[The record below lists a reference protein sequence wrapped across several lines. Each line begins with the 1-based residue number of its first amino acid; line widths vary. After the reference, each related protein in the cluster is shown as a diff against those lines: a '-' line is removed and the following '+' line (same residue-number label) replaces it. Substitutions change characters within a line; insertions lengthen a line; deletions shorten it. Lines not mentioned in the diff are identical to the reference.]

1 MDVMPADMTA
11 EARGSRASTAETPA
25 TVTMPGFSPQ
35 IDQIVPALVALNAD
49 DAWGNPPKNRHIQ
62 VYPADAK
69 PFVHSYTDLPALL
82 THVRKTLAKHGFI
95 LVHQINGTNLT
106 VTLLHLSGQYV
117 RSAASVNPR
126 QSTTHAI
133 ISEFTVMRRVM
144 TGALLGIADGTTDDD
159 GNAGAGH
166 AWEERDAPRRG
177 GDAPTGFASS
187 AQMQE
192 RTVFKTTR
200 DPTTVLVITPDG
212 AEPFS
217 IIVEFST
224 PEDAERFMVE
234 WCADDCTVNYFSK
247 DENAVPGALTRI
259 VHSLDTAL
267 GESVAMVWASAA
279 QAQSAEDFR
288 EIDRRINGE
297 WADTLD
303 AFRHTMPKGWQ
314 ALMDHINREAQRFVG
329 VAPAFSHVVFDGQ
342 GDAVNM
348 PHTDP
353 GSWSREFLECWDA
366 CDPSDRQALLDHNAD
381 AIADLVQHPS
391 AHSLLLDVIQVE
403 EAQAA
408 PVEPPTV
415 YLPARLHD
423 DDIPGDA
430 GFTLSFEDGDVTLTR
445 FDIPVTDAD
454 EHPGASAGPASDNVD
469 ALTEEAEIPP
479 EPPAAD
485 EPPPAQVSAPAHGTV
500 SVVQPPPSRSGGID
514 RATYVALV
522 DRSLTQCM
530 TGADI
535 EAWEEA
541 NRCVYEASERIG
553 PTTQARVLRAIAMR
567 RRALGIAA

>member
-11 EARGSRASTAETPA
+11 EARGSRASTAEAPA

-62 VYPADAK
+62 VYPADGR
-69 PFVHSYTDLPALL
+69 PYQHSYTDLSALL
-82 THVRKTLAKHGFI
+82 THVRKTLARHGFV

-106 VTLLHLSGQYV
+106 VTLLHTSGQYV
-117 RSAASVNPR
+117 RAAASVNPR

-166 AWEERDAPRRG
+166 SWEERDVPRRG
-177 GDAPTGFASS
+177 DDTPTGFTSS
-187 AQMQE
+187 GRVQE
-192 RTVFKTTR
+192 RVTLKATGEHTTA
-200 DPTTVLVITPDG
+200 LVISPGG

-217 IIVEFST
+217 IVVEFST
-224 PEDAERFMVE
+224 PEDAERFLVE
-234 WCADDCTVNYFSK
+234 WNAAACTAHYFAQEDCPF
-247 DENAVPGALTRI
+247 PRALPVIAR
-259 VHSLDTAL
+259 SLDTAL
-267 GESVAMVWASAA
+267 GESVSMAWADAA
-279 QAQSAEDFR
+279 QARSAEDFR
-288 EIDRRINGE
+288 EIDRRISDE
-297 WADTLD
+297 WADALD
-303 AFRHTMPKGWQ
+303 AFRHTMPKAWV
-314 ALMDHINREAQRFVG
+314 ALADHINREAQRFVG

-408 PVEPPTV
+408 PAAEEPTV
-415 YLPARLHD
+415 QPPARLHD
-423 DDIPGDA
+423 D
-430 GFTLSFEDGDVTLTR
+430 
-445 FDIPVTDAD
+445 DIPVTDAD
-454 EHPGASAGPASDNVD
+454 EHPGASAGPASDAIE
-469 ALTEEAEIPP
+469 ALAEEAEEAEIPA
-479 EPPAAD
+479 EPVAAD
-485 EPPPAQVSAPAHGTV
+485 DPPPAQVSAPAPGTI